1 MTANELERYLSAFLI
16 QCRAAKHQ
24 HEQAVIAEQSPNDA
38 IQDIL
43 HVAEF
48 NPALLDDV
56 PLPTLLHDLRT
67 ARRET
72 KKELEVSQIFY
83 NWTEENKKC
92 IDKLDQVLG
101 AIRKVLRRQPND
113 MYRYKSD
120 VIGEKDSWL
129 QAAELENPNQMKLED
144 FFDV

>member
-24 HEQAVIAEQSPNDA
+24 HEQAVAAEQAPNDA

-48 NPALLDDV
+48 SPALLD
-56 PLPTLLHDLRT
+56 PAHLPTLLHELRHQ
-67 ARRET
+67 RRET

-83 NWTEENKKC
+83 SWTEENKKS

-101 AIRKVLRRQPND
+101 AMRKVLRRQPTD

-129 QAAELENPNQMKLED
+129 QAAELDDPNQLKLEG
-144 FFDV
+144 F